1 MNTEL
6 LIAQGNEL
14 RAQHRPLEALKCYA
28 QAFVDDP
35 DSPSAWNNYGN
46 VLRECGQPAR
56 SIPFLEHARILDPTN
71 VTAEFNLGVAYLAV
85 GDYAKG
91 WPLYESRWRYEHL
104 AGTKPQLSVPEWN
117 GQDLKGKT
125 LLVVGEQGLGDQIQF
140 LRFCGPLQD
149 LGAKLR
155 IHVTSSI
162 KPLLINT
169 PPAIL
174 SVTSDNEEIGEFDY
188 WVSMMSVPRIL
199 NIGVNQ
205 LQHYLQY
212 ITVDNDKVAAW
223 AKRLGPKNRMR
234 IGIAWS
240 GRKDSW
246 INQHKSMPVEVMAE
260 FVKNHP
266 EHEWISLQVDASDE
280 ESAIIQAAGVHCY
293 PGTIASFADSAA
305 LMHHLDLVISVDTA
319 AAHLAG
325 ALGRPLWMPLN
336 LYGTCWRW
344 MQNTDSSPWY
354 TTARLFRQE
363 TFGDWQPVI
372 KKIEKYLSWFKI

>member
-1 MNTEL
+1 MNTDF

-14 RAQHRPLEALKCYA
+14 RAQHRPWEALKCYA

-35 DSPSAWNNYGN
+35 DSPNAWNNYGN
-46 VLRECGQPAR
+46 VLRECGHPAR
-56 SIPFLEHARILDPTN
+56 AIPFLEHARILDPTN
-71 VTAEFNLGVAYLAV
+71 VTAEFNLGVAYLAI
-85 GDYAKG
+85 GNYQKG
-91 WPLYESRWRYEHL
+91 WELYESRWRYEHL
-104 AGTKPQLSVPEWN
+104 AGTKPVLSVPEWI

-149 LGAKLR
+149 LGAKIR

-169 PPAIL
+169 PDTIL

-199 NIGVNQ
+199 NIGINN
-205 LQHYLQY
+205 LQHHLQY
-212 ITVDNDKVAAW
+212 LAVDNDKAVAW
-223 AKRLGPKNRMR
+223 SQRLGPKNRMR

-266 EHEWISLQVDASDE
+266 EHDFISLQVDASPE
-280 ESAIIQAAGVHCY
+280 ETAVIQAAGAKCY

-305 LMHHLDLVISVDTA
+305 LMVHLDLVISVDTA

-344 MQNTDSSPWY
+344 LQNTDSSPWY

>member
-56 SIPFLEHARILDPTN
+56 SIPFLEHARILDPSN

-85 GDYAKG
+85 GEYAKG
-91 WPLYESRWRYEHL
+91 WSLYESRWRYEHL

-199 NIGVNQ
+199 NIGVKE

>member
-1 MNTEL
+1 MNTDL

-56 SIPFLEHARILDPTN
+56 SIPFLEHARILDPNN
-71 VTAEFNLGVAYLAV
+71 VTSEFNLGVAYLAV

-104 AGTKPQLSVPEWN
+104 AGTKPKLSVPEWS

-169 PPAIL
+169 PESIL

-199 NIGVNQ
+199 NIGVKE
-205 LQHYLQY
+205 LGHYLQY
-212 ITVDNDKVAAW
+212 ITFDNTKVANW

-260 FVKNHP
+260 FVKSHP

-280 ESAIIQAAGVHCY
+280 ESAIMQAAGVHCY
-293 PGTIASFADSAA
+293 PGTIESFADSAA
-305 LMHHLDLVISVDTA
+305 LMMHLDLVISVDTA

>member
-1 MNTEL
+1 
-6 LIAQGNEL
+6 
-14 RAQHRPLEALKCYA
+14 
-28 QAFVDDP
+28 
-35 DSPSAWNNYGN
+35 
-46 VLRECGQPAR
+46 
-56 SIPFLEHARILDPTN
+56 
-71 VTAEFNLGVAYLAV
+71 
-85 GDYAKG
+85 
-91 WPLYESRWRYEHL
+91 
-104 AGTKPQLSVPEWN
+104 
-117 GQDLKGKT
+117 
-125 LLVVGEQGLGDQIQF
+125 
-140 LRFCGPLQD
+140 
-149 LGAKLR
+149 
-155 IHVTSSI
+155 
-162 KPLLINT
+162 LLINT
-169 PPAIL
+169 PESIL
-174 SVTSDNEEIGEFDY
+174 SVTSDNEEIGNFDY

-205 LQHYLQY
+205 LQHHLQY
-212 ITVDNDKVAAW
+212 ITVDHNKVAEW
-223 AKRLGPKNRMR
+223 AKRLGHKNRMR

-280 ESAIIQAAGVHCY
+280 ESAIMQAAGVHCY
-293 PGTIASFADSAA
+293 PGTITSFADSAA

-325 ALGRPLWMPLN
+325 AMGRPLWMPLN